1 MTKKFKV
8 PRVAQLRQI
17 KLGDMGV
24 AAAFAG
30 AVAVLLLAAM
40 YVIARLA
47 GARAYR
53 EKWKDYN
60 DCGWA

>member
-1 MTKKFKV
+1 MANRLRIPKV
-8 PRVAQLRQI
+8 LERKGV
-17 KLGDMGV
+17 KLSDMGV

-30 AVAVLLLAAM
+30 AVAVLLMTAM

-47 GARAYR
+47 GNRAYR